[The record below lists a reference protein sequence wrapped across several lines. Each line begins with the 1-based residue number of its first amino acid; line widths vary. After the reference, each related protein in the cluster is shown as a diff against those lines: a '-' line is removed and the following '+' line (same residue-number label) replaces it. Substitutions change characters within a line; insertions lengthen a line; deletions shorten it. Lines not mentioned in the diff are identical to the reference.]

1 MDDLLLID
9 WQTRALGAAAGKG
22 DWESVASLDR
32 EIAGLLQT
40 LGSQPLTEQKRHE
53 LLKLQRTHQQVLKL
67 AQHSSQQLQQKM
79 AQLREQREGAQ
90 AYSAFMDEDNFRNE

>member
-22 DWESVASLDR
+22 DWESVESLDR
-32 EIAGLLQT
+32 DIARLLQT
-40 LGSQPLTEQKRHE
+40 LSQQPLSEQKRKA
-53 LLKLQRTHQQVLKL
+53 LVKLQHTHQQVLRL

-79 AQLREQREGAQ
+79 AQLPDQREGAQ
-90 AYSAFMDEDNFRNE
+90 AYAAFMDEDNFRHE